1 MRGADEV
8 RGILLGAG
16 IREAGTAKGRG
27 RAGWRIGGAFGALAG
42 AIFGVIAMLPGS
54 ATGAENIDQ
63 GKSAPRLFADSCAT
77 CHRSPRGLAKGR
89 FSLTL
94 YSFLQQHYSTSSTS
108 AWALTSY
115 LESVDGGQRAPAK
128 GSAKHSPANHGA
140 RTSLRPPAAVP
151 QH

>member
-1 MRGADEV
+1 MHWADEAS
-8 RGILLGAG
+8 GILLGLDLREEGTADG
-16 IREAGTAKGRG
+16 PGREAR
-27 RAGWRIGGAFGALAG
+27 RSRVPFGAIAG
-42 AIFGVIAMLPGS
+42 VIFGVIAVLPGS

-128 GSAKHSPANHGA
+128 GGAKHSPASHSA

-151 QH
+151 QR